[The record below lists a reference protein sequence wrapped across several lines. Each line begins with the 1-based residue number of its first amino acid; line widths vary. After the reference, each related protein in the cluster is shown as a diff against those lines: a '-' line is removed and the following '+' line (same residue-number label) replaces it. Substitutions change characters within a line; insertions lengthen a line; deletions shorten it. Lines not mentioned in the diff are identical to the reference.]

1 MEETPISLTNYIPP
15 FQTYTKT
22 KNPEQF
28 YLFPENDNFT
38 TLVAIHLDDEQSIPC
53 QQAFFLPIYKQS
65 VTYGGDSVDR
75 LLLQL
80 LPIGQ
85 FARIGKL
92 SFTDD
97 RMEEILSSFED
108 EDIVII

>member
-1 MEETPISLTNYIPP
+1 
-15 FQTYTKT
+15 
-22 KNPEQF
+22 
-28 YLFPENDNFT
+28 
-38 TLVAIHLDDEQSIPC
+38 
-53 QQAFFLPIYKQS
+53 
-65 VTYGGDSVDR
+65 VDR